1 MANNKITFSY
11 DSTDIDVDYPEYGY
25 ESIVTMSIAS
35 QRAKNRSYTFFDRTN
50 SYDSRKCKLS
60 FLLTE
65 SESQL
70 FIPFWEGTSTDDNG
84 RIETIT
90 MALDSTSGFFPFGPD
105 KGDTGNFTV
114 KMLSYQHNYD
124 HSIKKYRHSIEIVMV
139 TAPAYELPDE
149 IAQGA
154 LTICGISGLLMAQ
167 DNYGIEQRYNY
178 SKIQNNDGAVK
189 TIDGPNSSD
198 SYETQYIQPCN
209 QSKAA
214 ALVDALVTNRDSD
227 ITVAATNAHM
237 FGYQSSD
244 SYTVNL
250 IGSDNKNI
258 DISIIH
264 TDYDQFEINLRF
276 YLKSV
281 S

>member
-65 SESQL
+65 LESQL
-70 FIPFWEGTSTDDNG
+70 FIPFWEGTSIDDNG
-84 RIETIT
+84 RTETIT

-124 HSIKKYRHSIEIVMV
+124 HSVKQYRHIIELIMV

-149 IAQGA
+149 IDQGSI
-154 LTICGISGLLMAQ
+154 TICGISGLLMAQ

-178 SKIQNNDGAVK
+178 SKIQNNDGSVK
-189 TIDGPNSSD
+189 IIDGPNSSD
-198 SYETQYIQPCN
+198 AYETEYIQLCN

-214 ALVDALVTNRDSD
+214 ALIDALVTNRDGD
-227 ITVAATNAHM
+227 ITITATNAHM

-244 SYTVNL
+244 NYTVNL

-258 DISIIH
+258 DISVIH
-264 TDYDQFEINLRF
+264 TDYDQFEIDLRF

-281 S
+281 L